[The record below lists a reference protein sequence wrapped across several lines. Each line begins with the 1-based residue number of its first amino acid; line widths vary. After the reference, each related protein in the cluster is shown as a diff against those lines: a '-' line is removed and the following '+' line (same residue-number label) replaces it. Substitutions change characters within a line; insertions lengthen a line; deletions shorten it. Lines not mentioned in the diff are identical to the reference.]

1 MNARRSLAGRI
12 ALVVGV
18 VCVAAGVPCVA
29 LADAAPSIAPTV
41 AATLPPLVLADA
53 GPSIPSDVAG
63 PLLAGL
69 VLFVLIGLAI
79 VIGVIALVAWLLL
92 RRSARARQAEAEAE
106 APDTAAPAPPQEPP
120 AEQG

>member
-1 MNARRSLAGRI
+1 MNARRSLAGRM
-12 ALVVGV
+12 ALIVGAA
-18 VCVAAGVPCVA
+18 CVAAGVPSMA

-53 GPSIPSDVAG
+53 GPSIPPDIAG
-63 PLLAGL
+63 PLLGGL

-92 RRSARARQAEAEAE
+92 RRSARARQAEAEATD
-106 APDTAAPAPPQEPP
+106 AAAPAPPQEPP